1 MASPWLKSTVMG
13 NNLPS
18 GPFEIMNMNI
28 NRIFRLLVLSCSLCP
43 SALKAQDE
51 MPRAARTD
59 MTVGMAEEP
68 HVPKC
73 LFVDPVVDP
82 GDDPEE
88 GRELNIENLLS
99 VLEKYNVKFKKIVL
113 AQALLETGY
122 FSSRV
127 CQVYNNLF
135 GLRHPSDG
143 SYYAFDHWEESV
155 RAYRD
160 DVQYKYKGGD
170 YYAFLDRIGYA
181 EDASYTSKVRRLAM
195 TLY

>member
-1 MASPWLKSTVMG
+1 MG

-51 MPRAARTD
+51 MPRAAGTD

-143 SYYAFDHWEESV
+143 KPIMLSIIGK
-155 RAYRD
+155 RAC
-160 DVQYKYKGGD
+160 G
-170 YYAFLDRIGYA
+170 LI
-181 EDASYTSKVRRLAM
+181 AM
-195 TLY
+195 TCNINIKVEIIMPFSTV